1 MNPAARGDF
10 VLERGMT
17 SRRLDSF
24 ARAAMLGLLAATYPA
39 CGSSSDPDGSGTGG
53 AGTGATEGDGDG
65 DAEASGG
72 VASGG
77 AASGDAAS
85 GGGAAS
91 GGSGAGGAATG
102 GSADGSGGAAGGTG
116 EGGAG
121 GAGPL
126 GVISSEIIAD
136 LSLADFTGLCD
147 EAGGVVETHAVCG
160 GVVTGPG
167 FSYDSDTDVF
177 TEHTCAGYN
186 TCRGF
191 SCVIDD

>member
-1 MNPAARGDF
+1 MPRD
-10 VLERGMT
+10 MT
-17 SRRLDSF
+17 SRRLDSIT
-24 ARAAMLGLLAATYPA
+24 RAAMLGLLAATYPA

-65 DAEASGG
+65 DTEASGG
-72 VASGG
+72 GPSGG
-77 AASGDAAS
+77 ASS
-85 GGGAAS
+85 S

-102 GSADGSGGAAGGTG
+102 GSADETGGAAGSPG

-121 GAGPL
+121 GAGPE

-136 LSLADFTGLCD
+136 LGLADFTDLCD

-177 TEHTCAGYN
+177 TEHTCAGHN